1 MSFVCWE
8 GMNDIHLYISSRWC
22 RAKILMAVG
31 RCCVG
36 LPSAGYDEPV
46 DGNDD
51 DDDDDDD
58 VFKTVAPSLTSVGS
72 AD

>member
-1 MSFVCWE
+1 
-8 GMNDIHLYISSRWC
+8 
-22 RAKILMAVG
+22 MAVG

-51 DDDDDDD
+51 DDD